1 MTRSP
6 SFPFPS
12 KVDRSANVKAASY
25 VEVKARPQSSAREQR
40 PKRGG
45 SGSGDRRSKV
55 LRGGGAGGTAGQ
67 HVPVM
72 LQAPFT
78 AGAAERFAAALA
90 SPHDAVVRRLPYGAG
105 GSDLTHDW
113 VSKSADEGTLLP
125 QDAPPPC
132 DPASLNSEQRWVFEK
147 LMVHRRAQIVSE
159 TSGTPPPS
167 PLRLTVY
174 GLGGTGKSHVLNCFK
189 QAIDAEADR
198 ANAVAAPGSAEY
210 KSGSE
215 ASGGAYPSN
224 TASHF

>member
-1 MTRSP
+1 
-6 SFPFPS
+6 
-12 KVDRSANVKAASY
+12 
-25 VEVKARPQSSAREQR
+25 
-40 PKRGG
+40 
-45 SGSGDRRSKV
+45 
-55 LRGGGAGGTAGQ
+55 
-67 HVPVM
+67 M

-125 QDAPPPC
+125 QDAP
-132 DPASLNSEQRWVFEK
+132 PASLNSEQRWVFEK

-215 ASGGAYPSN
+215 ASGGAYSSN